1 MSSIDK
7 PLSESQASRPGDFE
21 AVRKSIIDLLRQPD
35 YDDGSAGPVLVRLA
49 WHSSGTYD
57 VETDTGGSNG
67 AGMRYEAEG
76 GDPAN
81 AGLQNARLF
90 LEPVKRLHPWITY
103 SDLWTLAGVTT
114 IRAMGGP
121 EIDWLPG
128 RTDFVDD
135 SKLPPRGR
143 LPDAAQGADHIRD
156 IFYRMGFNDREIVAL
171 SGAHSLGRCHTENSG
186 FEGKW
191 VNNPTRFSNQY
202 FRLLLSE
209 KWTEKTV
216 PESGVTQFS
225 SVDPDTE
232 EELMML
238 PTDMALTTDPEF
250 SKFVRLYAD
259 DKELF
264 FNDFKAAFAKLLEL
278 GIARDA
284 EGNIT
289 NSDNEKG
296 GREVLVG
303 QDLFT
308 ALYHG
313 SPTERFDRIPFAYAI
328 ETALQARALRLC
340 HAAYVANGISWT
352 ARIMPVHNG
361 DELLCLVI
369 EWEQDELHTTTLNGE
384 ITQSWLPIDDAFRIL
399 VQAVKDYAIFLLD
412 TRGNVMTWNTG
423 AELNKGYKKE
433 EIIGKH
439 FTTFYGEEDIQSRKP
454 ERELEICLREGRVED
469 EGWRY
474 RKDGSRF
481 WANVV
486 ITAIYK
492 NDIHVGF
499 GKVTRNLTERKE
511 AELRLTAAYEESTK
525 LKNDF
530 LANMSHEIRTP
541 MHGVLSACSLL
552 LDSRLTEEQRE
563 TANMIQESGQVLLR
577 IINDILDYSK
587 IAAGTF
593 PVENE
598 RLDIAN
604 VITSAVRRV
613 QTTVQPGVSL
623 KLNLSPNL
631 PKWAE
636 GDALRYRQI
645 FENLLS
651 NAVKFT
657 ERGYISVNASML
669 TEDETSHTI
678 ETEVWDTGHG
688 VTEADAQEL
697 FKPFTQ
703 LDTPHQKRRPG
714 TGLGLSI
721 AKSLVELLG
730 GSIGYKPNPERQG
743 SIFWFSF
750 KVKRLSSLRQAE
762 SIIAPPGGSSELPH
776 QELQGGEDLAT
787 QLEQLLKISPTKRI
801 LAAEDNI
808 INQKVLVG
816 MLHGFGFKDITVV
829 SDGAQA
835 VSSLS
840 AASNAFD
847 LILMDISM
855 PIMNGYEATLRIRR
869 SSIRLPIIAMT
880 AYALKGD
887 MERCLEKGMDDYIPK
902 PMDKQ
907 VLMRKLLKWLQ
918 SPGDVIE
925 T

>member
-1 MSSIDK
+1 MDDILDFLPVPTLVVSPSYRI
-7 PLSESQASRPGDFE
+7 QRASVG
-21 AVRKSIIDLLRQPD
+21 
-35 YDDGSAGPVLVRLA
+35 
-49 WHSSGTYD
+49 
-57 VETDTGGSNG
+57 
-67 AGMRYEAEG
+67 
-76 GDPAN
+76 
-81 AGLQNARLF
+81 
-90 LEPVKRLHPWITY
+90 
-103 SDLWTLAGVTT
+103 
-114 IRAMGGP
+114 
-121 EIDWLPG
+121 
-128 RTDFVDD
+128 
-135 SKLPPRGR
+135 
-143 LPDAAQGADHIRD
+143 
-156 IFYRMGFNDREIVAL
+156 
-171 SGAHSLGRCHTENSG
+171 
-186 FEGKW
+186 
-191 VNNPTRFSNQY
+191 
-202 FRLLLSE
+202 
-209 KWTEKTV
+209 
-216 PESGVTQFS
+216 
-225 SVDPDTE
+225 
-232 EELMML
+232 
-238 PTDMALTTDPEF
+238 
-250 SKFVRLYAD
+250 
-259 DKELF
+259 
-264 FNDFKAAFAKLLEL
+264 LLE
-278 GIARDA
+278 AWTRKR
-284 EGNIT
+284 EG
-289 NSDNEKG
+289 
-296 GREVLVG
+296 LVG

-328 ETALQARALRLC
+328 ETALEARALRLC
-340 HAAYVANGISWT
+340 HAAYIANGISWT
-352 ARIMPVHNG
+352 ARIMPVHKG
-361 DELLCLVI
+361 DELLCLI
-369 EWEQDELHTTTLNGE
+369 IQWEQAEPHTTTVNGE

-552 LDSRLTEEQRE
+552 LDSPLTEEQRE

-593 PVENE
+593 PIMNE

-613 QTTVQPGVSL
+613 QSTVQPGVSL
-623 KLNLSPNL
+623 KLELSPDL

-645 FENLLS
+645 FENILS
-651 NAVKFT
+651 NAIKFT
-657 ERGYISVNASML
+657 EKGYISVHASML
-669 TEDETSHTI
+669 AEDETTHTI
-678 ETEVWDTGHG
+678 RTEVWDTGHG
-688 VTEADAQEL
+688 VTEKDAKEL

-703 LDTPHQKRRPG
+703 LDTPHQQRRPG

-730 GSIGYKPNPERQG
+730 GSIGYKPNAERQG

-750 KVKRLSSLRQAE
+750 KVKKISSLRQAE
-762 SIIAPPGGSSELPH
+762 PITAPPGVGAVL
-776 QELQGGEDLAT
+776 LQQQQVQQGEDLAT
-787 QLEQLLKISPTKRI
+787 QLEQLLKISPTKKI

-840 AASNAFD
+840 AAADTFD

-855 PIMNGYEATLRIRR
+855 PVMNGYEATLRIRH

-918 SPGDVIE
+918 SPGDI
-925 T
+925 TPGLTIGQD

>member
-1 MSSIDK
+1 M
-7 PLSESQASRPGDFE
+7 RP
-21 AVRKSIIDLLRQPD
+21 
-35 YDDGSAGPVLVRLA
+35 
-49 WHSSGTYD
+49 
-57 VETDTGGSNG
+57 
-67 AGMRYEAEG
+67 M
-76 GDPAN
+76 DPAK
-81 AGLQNARLF
+81 
-90 LEPVKRLHPWITY
+90 EPE
-103 SDLWTLAGVTT
+103 A
-114 IRAMGGP
+114 
-121 EIDWLPG
+121 
-128 RTDFVDD
+128 
-135 SKLPPRGR
+135 
-143 LPDAAQGADHIRD
+143 
-156 IFYRMGFNDREIVAL
+156 
-171 SGAHSLGRCHTENSG
+171 
-186 FEGKW
+186 
-191 VNNPTRFSNQY
+191 
-202 FRLLLSE
+202 
-209 KWTEKTV
+209 TV
-216 PESGVTQFS
+216 PTMNMDMNMDANMDVSDILDFLPVPTLVVSPSYRIQRA
-225 SVDPDTE
+225 SVG
-232 EELMML
+232 
-238 PTDMALTTDPEF
+238 
-250 SKFVRLYAD
+250 
-259 DKELF
+259 
-264 FNDFKAAFAKLLEL
+264 LLEAW
-278 GIARDA
+278 GRDR
-284 EGNIT
+284 G
-289 NSDNEKG
+289 
-296 GREVLVG
+296 VLVG

-313 SPTERFDRIPFAYAI
+313 SPTERFDRIPFVYAI
-328 ETALQARALRLC
+328 ETALEARALRLC
-340 HAAYVANGISWT
+340 HAAYIANGISWT
-352 ARIMPVHNG
+352 ARIMPVHKG

-369 EWEQDELHTTTLNGE
+369 QWEQAEPHTTTVNGE

-412 TRGNVMTWNTG
+412 TRGNVMTWNAG

-439 FTTFYGEEDIQSRKP
+439 FTTFYGQEDIKSRKP

-552 LDSRLTEEQRE
+552 LDSPLTEDQRE

-593 PVENE
+593 PIMNE
-598 RLDIAN
+598 RLDISS
-604 VITSAVRRV
+604 VITSAVRRA
-613 QTTVQPGVSL
+613 QTTMQPGVSL
-623 KLNLSPNL
+623 KLEPSPYL

-645 FENLLS
+645 LENLLG

-657 ERGYISVNASML
+657 EKGYISVHASVL
-669 TEDETSHTI
+669 AEDETTHTI
-678 ETEVWDTGHG
+678 RTEVWDTGHG
-688 VTEADAQEL
+688 ITETDAKEL

-721 AKSLVELLG
+721 AKSLAELLG
-730 GSIGYKPNPERQG
+730 GSIGYEPNPERQG

-750 KVKRLSSLRQAE
+750 KVKKLSSLRQAE
-762 SIIAPPGGSSELPH
+762 SITIPPGLGGELP
-776 QELQGGEDLAT
+776 QQQVQQGEDLAT

-840 AASNAFD
+840 AAANTFD

-855 PIMNGYEATLRIRR
+855 PVMNGYEATLRIRR
-869 SSIRLPIIAMT
+869 SSIGLPIIAMT

-918 SPGDVIE
+918 SPGDIIPDLTVRHD
-925 T
+925 